1 MTPNCA
7 VCGGLAFDT
16 PVLGLLA
23 RCRVC
28 GYVCL
33 PRTPDL
39 PARIAALYSGDYFTG
54 AEFGDYASQRP
65 TYARN
70 FRAYLDRMRRL
81 GARGGRLLEVGCAYG
96 FFLEQAQRSFD
107 ATGIDVNAEAISAA
121 QALGVRASCSD
132 FLDYPD
138 TTSVDVVC
146 VWDTIEHL
154 LEPRAYLEKAHDVLV
169 DGGLLFLTTGDIG
182 SLVARTRGERWRM
195 IHPPSHLNYFSRAT
209 ITRLLEDVG
218 FSVLPIRS
226 IGTRRDLN
234 NAVHLLS
241 LFSKTAAVR
250 RAADLFGRTLA
261 GRLPSIGVYVNL
273 HDVMFVAA
281 RKRPAA

>member
-7 VCGGLAFDT
+7 VCGGLAFDA
-16 PVLGLLA
+16 PVLGPLA
-23 RCRVC
+23 RCQAC

-39 PARIAALYSGDYFTG
+39 PARIAALYAGDYFTG

-70 FRAYLDRMRRL
+70 FQAYLRRMRSL
-81 GARGGRLLEVGCAYG
+81 GATGGRLLEVGCAYG
-96 FFLEQAQRSFD
+96 FFLEQAQHSFD
-107 ATGIDVNAEAISAA
+107 AVGIDVNAPAISAA
-121 QALGVRASCSD
+121 QALGVQASFVD
-132 FLDYPD
+132 FLDYADD
-138 TTSVDVVC
+138 TPVNVVC
-146 VWDTIEHL
+146 MWDTIEHL
-154 LEPRAYLEKAHDVLV
+154 LEPRAYLAKARDVLV
-169 DGGLLFLTTGDIG
+169 DDGLLFLTTADIG
-182 SLVARTRGERWRM
+182 SLVARARGAQWRM

-209 ITRLLEDVG
+209 IARLLEDVG

-226 IGTRRDLN
+226 IGTRRDLPN
-234 NAVHLLS
+234 TLHLLS

-250 RAADLFGRTLA
+250 RLAGWVDRTLA
-261 GRLPSIGVYVNL
+261 GRLPSIGLYLNL

-281 RKRPAA
+281 RKRPTS